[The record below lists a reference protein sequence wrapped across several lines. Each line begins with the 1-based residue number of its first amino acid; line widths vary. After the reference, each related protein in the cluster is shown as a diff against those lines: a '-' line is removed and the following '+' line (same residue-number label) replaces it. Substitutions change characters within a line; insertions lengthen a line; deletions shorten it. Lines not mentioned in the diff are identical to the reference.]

1 MEACRLSAPWRSVK
15 LTRVALRFIDP
26 ESLPIPFQV
35 VGFSVRWWVNL
46 SEQKWVNSG
55 ERYRRGGLVGG
66 ACGVGGGTDEQ
77 DEDCARAGIAKL

>member
-1 MEACRLSAPWRSVK
+1 MADSPRETAQLLLEPWRSVK
-15 LTRVALRFIDP
+15 LTRVTLRFIDP

-55 ERYRRGGLVGG
+55 ERYRKALFPLLGPSCDGPR
-66 ACGVGGGTDEQ
+66 D
-77 DEDCARAGIAKL
+77 

>member
-1 MEACRLSAPWRSVK
+1 MGQPWRSVK

-55 ERYRRGGLVGG
+55 ERYRASDKEFEEFVRGIYDRRKEGLSLGK
-66 ACGVGGGTDEQ
+66 
-77 DEDCARAGIAKL
+77 R